1 MTGFRGG
8 ERDERGAGHGLLLGS
23 SREVAVDRDVDEEGV
38 GEQHEGEMTIPAQVA
53 AHFIVVKAEGFG
65 RFQVLVG

>member
-8 ERDERGAGHGLLLGS
+8 ERDERGAGHRLLLGS
-23 SREVAVDRDVDEEGV
+23 RREVAVDRAVEEEGV
-38 GEQHEGEMTIPAQVA
+38 GEQHEGEMTIPAEVA